1 MFTFIL
7 LKYFF
12 NDICFPYSING
23 KDLILED
30 RRNKIYQKINIQ
42 NNCNYYK
49 INYETQT
56 IFYNYDQLYNYFGL
70 TRNT

>member
-56 IFYNYDQLYNYFGL
+56 IFYNYVQLYNYFGL

>member
-1 MFTFIL
+1 MIFAFIIL
-7 LKYFF
+7 LM
-12 NDICFPYSING
+12 G
-23 KDLILED
+23 KILYQ
-30 RRNKIYQKINIQ
+30 KIEEIKFIKKINIQ